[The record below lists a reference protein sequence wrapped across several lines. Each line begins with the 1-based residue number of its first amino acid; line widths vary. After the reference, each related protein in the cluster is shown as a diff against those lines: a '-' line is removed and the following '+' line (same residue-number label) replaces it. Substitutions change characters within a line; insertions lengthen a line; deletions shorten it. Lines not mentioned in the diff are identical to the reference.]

1 MSDDRPFPAS
11 IGGPVGY
18 YTRELHRRVAHYWRV
33 RRHGYPDHGSLE
45 AAAEEI
51 ISRRADGGFRS
62 GGHFRGIWPRDLC
75 FSAPGLLE
83 SGYREEL
90 REAVTWLLARYD
102 GTFFTDVQSDYA
114 AAVPSAGVDT
124 FPALVIVLDAV
135 DELANHADRI
145 GTLAVHHRD
154 RFYDEETGLVS
165 GAGSGWWDSASHP
178 RTAYNTAM
186 VLTALERMADVGVE
200 SVYTDGRERI
210 REAWIDRLWT
220 GEYVAEHADSSVLAC
235 DANVVPL
242 YFGLLEPSRAR
253 SVAAALQRLETECGI
268 VLRERPFSIREV
280 HPFFWLH
287 RDYHYHV
294 WPWNSFVY
302 AIGLARYGFLERG
315 KREVERVERTLE
327 RYGTFL
333 ESNTL
338 EGEPYVKRGYAA
350 AGDFT
355 VAAALWIQF
364 RSRDD
369 Q

>member
-1 MSDDRPFPAS
+1 MSDDRAPLAS
-11 IGGPVGY
+11 VGAPVGY

-45 AAAEEI
+45 TAADEI

-62 GGHFRGIWPRDLC
+62 GGHFRGLWPRDLC
-75 FSAPGLLE
+75 FSATGLLE
-83 SGYREEL
+83 SGFCEEL
-90 REAVTWLLARYD
+90 HAAVEWLLARYD

-114 AAVPSAGVDT
+114 AAVPSSGVDT

-135 DELANHADRI
+135 DELENHASHVE
-145 GTLAVHHRD
+145 TLAVHHRD
-154 RFYDEETGLVS
+154 RFFDEETGLVS
-165 GAGSGWWDSASHP
+165 GHGSGWWDSAADP

-186 VLTALERMADVGVE
+186 VLAALERMADAGIE
-200 SVYTDGRERI
+200 SAYTASRERI
-210 REAWIDRLWT
+210 RAAWIGRLWT
-220 GEYVAEHADSSVLAC
+220 GEYFAEHADSTVLAC

-242 YFGLLEPSRAR
+242 YFGLLESSRAR
-253 SVAAALQRLETECGI
+253 SVATALRTLETGRGI

-280 HPFFWLH
+280 HPFFALH

-302 AIGLARYGFLERG
+302 AIGLARYGFLERANQ
-315 KREVERVERTLE
+315 EVERVERTLE

-333 ESNTL
+333 ESYTL

-355 VAAALWIQF
+355 VAAALWTQF
-364 RSRDD
+364 RSRGGR
-369 Q
+369 